1 MRILKIF
8 IITTFLLIGFS
19 NGCLE
24 NDEEPNDINQPDYF
38 IEYNLQTITEDNFTI
53 VVPFLEV
60 FDMLNEISVPNKFLL
75 SKLKSNVS
83 GVRLSIVDIR
93 NEILNI
99 DNVSQNEVVKHYGL
113 KIEGS
118 GNINLSLKLHG
129 YYYCTLTF
137 GLLNHTDGSY
147 YLSFWNKA
155 ESNQEFQ
162 ISISATLYSSAITY
176 WNEHHRYVAL
186 EEGWNIIEIPGWGIL
201 T

>member
-129 YYYCTLTF
+129 YYY
-137 GLLNHTDGSY
+137 
-147 YLSFWNKA
+147 
-155 ESNQEFQ
+155 
-162 ISISATLYSSAITY
+162 
-176 WNEHHRYVAL
+176 
-186 EEGWNIIEIPGWGIL
+186 
-201 T
+201 